1 MGPRGE
7 EGFLPYIKGPTLLL
21 QRGKRRQD
29 WISERRLVISLM
41 GHGRYRG
48 QDTVFYLAVYM
59 DILGSDSLESLR
71 NSI

>member
-7 EGFLPYIKGPTLLL
+7 EGFLPYIKVPTLPTLLL

-29 WISERRLVISLM
+29 WIPEGRLVISLM

-48 QDTVFYLAVYM
+48 QDTVVYLATYV
-59 DILGSDSLESLR
+59 DILDSDFAQMWA
-71 NSI
+71 